1 MSNTSASLLALVLFP
16 WVATS
21 ATHGG
26 KFLGHSRS
34 SASIRTELQGIL
46 GEVLGHGHGVEQ
58 RRLEKIRAAL
68 IPMFRALPKNQK
80 GKAASQVMRY
90 TVRRYFSQHH
100 AWIVRGF
107 EPHADIMN
115 VSEQDGDILQNK
127 IPDYIRSL
135 LEEQFQQEGFSFD
148 DMVAMVAAIERLAF
162 DEVVKSVELA
172 FHLNSHTLTDRLS
185 REDLMKV
192 VSSYLM
198 TEMLEGTDDKD
209 QHKADLENIRERYP
223 NWDITYLFLVDVVSS
238 DIFGRRNSVSPFVDK
253 ETFTFED
260 VVRMSEAVSEQ
271 FGPWSNHECH
281 EMRDMLTKYDVH
293 QTGRVRI
300 ADFYRSTVEG
310 AWQFLEPTQFLR
322 QNGALDE
329 SSRYLGPQVIIAN
342 YIAGMSNCITS
353 APYYSICCLNDCDQV
368 FQHIEALIP
377 APTAPVA
384 KILEAVETMPSA
396 PIIIEERKNQ
406 LIEIADLHSGLV
418 PIHGRLFSQWLHFV
432 FPHECPYPHMSGLS
446 PKTQEQWRA
455 QVGEDAESVSE
466 DEVRQHLNAD
476 YGRRGASPDAGKGMW
491 IFKETLL
498 DSSTPSDAMPA
509 LTRTLRLISMLAIL
523 GSFGY
528 LAFKEV
534 HRMLPSAKGKSF
546 EYNV

>member
-1 MSNTSASLLALVLFP
+1 MSNTGASLLALFLLP
-16 WVATS
+16 WIASST
-21 ATHGG
+21 THGG
-26 KFLGHSRS
+26 KFLGASRS

-46 GEVLGHGHGVEQ
+46 GEALGQGHGVEHQ
-58 RRLEKIRAAL
+58 RLEKIRGAL
-68 IPMFRALPKNQK
+68 TPMFRALPKNQK
-80 GKAASQVMRY
+80 GRVASQVMRY
-90 TVRRYFSQHH
+90 TVRRYFSQNH
-100 AWIVRGF
+100 AWIIKGF

-115 VSEQDGDILQNK
+115 VSEQDGNILQDK

-135 LEEQFQQEGFSFD
+135 LEEQFQHEGFAFED
-148 DMVAMVAAIERLAF
+148 LVAMVAAIERLAF

-172 FHLNSHTLTDRLS
+172 FHLNSHAFTDRLN
-185 REDLMKV
+185 RDELMKV
-192 VSSYLM
+192 VSSYLI

-209 QHKADLENIRERYP
+209 QHQADLTNIRERYP
-223 NWDITYLFLVDVVSS
+223 NWDITFTFLVDVVSS
-238 DIFGRRNSVSPFVDK
+238 DIFGRRNSVNPFAEK
-253 ETFTFED
+253 ESFGFED
-260 VVRMSEAVSEQ
+260 VVRISEAVSEQ

-329 SSRYLGPQVIIAN
+329 SSVFLGPQVIIAN

-377 APTAPVA
+377 SPSAPVA
-384 KILEAVETMPSA
+384 KIVEAIETLPQA
-396 PIIIEERKNQ
+396 PMITDERRGQ
-406 LIEIADLHSGLV
+406 LAEIANLHSAEV

-432 FPHECPYPHMSGLS
+432 FPHECPYPHMGGLS

-455 QVGEDAESVSE
+455 QVGEEAESVSE
-466 DEVRQHLNAD
+466 DEVRQHLAAD
-476 YGRRGASPDAGKGMW
+476 YGARGASPDAGKDMW
-491 IFKETLL
+491 IFQETLME
-498 DSSTPSDAMPA
+498 SSTPSDSMPVLA
-509 LTRTLRLISMLAIL
+509 RVLRLLAMLASL

-528 LAFKEV
+528 LAFKEA
-534 HRMLPSAKGKSF
+534 HRLLPGKSKSI
-546 EYNV
+546 EYDV